1 MASKSLRVLKKSL
14 RSSTGPREGPEDEEA
29 PAEDAGGA
37 SRIGEGEGIG
47 VEEAG
52 DEVVHSPMALLALT
66 LAQLALET
74 LQPTQ
79 LAQMAF
85 AHLLL
90 PLLVLLLLL
99 ALLAL
104 PLELMALKA
113 LTPEP
118 GLQEVEEEEFE
129 LQPP

>member
-14 RSSTGPREGPEDEEA
+14 RKRRVPKLAQVCEREKGELGAWVPRTLLQPL
-29 PAEDAGGA
+29 PAQ
-37 SRIGEGEGIG
+37 
-47 VEEAG
+47 
-52 DEVVHSPMALLALT
+52 VHSPKALLALT

-74 LQPTQ
+74 LQPAQ

-90 PLLVLLLLL
+90 PLLMLLLLL

-118 GLQEVEEEEFE
+118 GLQEVEEKEFE